1 MQNVILYNIV
11 YPYKN
16 ITQLDQGDPAI
27 CDNTDEPEGHYARLN
42 KPDTERKTLCDLTH
56 VRTLETSSTQ
66 KEGGTGV
73 RLGGGV
79 RGEMPGGRMQPQ
91 VRRVINPAL

>member
-1 MQNVILYNIV
+1 MEKQSNHGIDIQG
-11 YPYKN
+11 N

-27 CDNTDEPEGHYARLN
+27 CDDTDEPEGHYARLN

-73 RLGGGV
+73 RLGGG
-79 RGEMPGGRMQPQ
+79 RMQPQ